1 MMKFELEST
10 TALQALG
17 ALVKLCKHEGCV
29 RDLAQRLKLT
39 RQAVYLWDS
48 EECTLSE
55 RAAKLRLL
63 EISRLSGERFA
74 SIAGLARQAVE
85 HVEAQ
90 ESACLGEK
98 A

>member
-1 MMKFELEST
+1 MMKFEREST

-63 EISRLSGERFA
+63 EISRLSDERFA
-74 SIAGLARQAVE
+74 SIAALARRAVE

>member
-1 MMKFELEST
+1 MMKFELKST
-10 TALQALG
+10 TALQALA
-17 ALVKLCKHEGCV
+17 ALVKLCKRDGCV

-63 EISRLSGERFA
+63 EVSRLSGEHFA
-74 SIAGLARQAVE
+74 SIADFARQAVE
-85 HVEAQ
+85 RVEAQ
-90 ESACLGEK
+90 EAVSREDK